1 MRPPS
6 DMPRRRRLRLPAGRR
21 RILLI
26 IVLVAAFFL
35 ATSLRTIA
43 RFYTDYLWFQSLDL
57 TSVWRGVLG
66 TKVMLAAV
74 FTLGFFALMW
84 SNLLI
89 AERLSG
95 RTIRFG
101 GSSEDE
107 LVLKYRELVG
117 RRAALV
123 RGTTAALIALAA
135 GGGTA
140 SQWNNWILL
149 RNHVEFGEKDATF
162 GKDIGFYVFQL
173 PFLRFAVGWL
183 FSALVVVTVVT
194 VVAHYLNGGIRLQAT
209 QDRVGPAVKAH
220 VSVLLAALALVRA
233 GQYWLDRYELVFSG
247 RGPVNGAAYTDV
259 NVQLRAIDLL
269 VLISIF
275 ATILFLVNIRR
286 RGWVL
291 PAMAVGIW
299 ALVAVLAGEAVP
311 ALVQRFRVDGERSA
325 LEQPYVENNIEATR
339 AAMGLDGVDERP
351 FDADYELT
359 GADLIDNEQ
368 TVRNIRL
375 WDPSQ
380 MQRGFENLQSI
391 LGFLDVPDVDV
402 DRYTVDGQS
411 QQVMVAPRN
420 VDDGSLPAGSSGWE
434 ESRLVYTYGYGMI
447 MAPANAKTGQGDPD
461 FTVRDIPITSD
472 AGFPEVTEP
481 RMYFGEDLSG
491 YKIIDTDRAE
501 IEVEEAEE
509 VQDAEGDAAW
519 GDEAPDASTRGYTG
533 RDGVPLDSF
542 VRRAAFA
549 LRFGEIEPV
558 TSGSIRSSSRVLM
571 IRDVRERVQT
581 LAPFLAFD
589 ADPYPVVVDGEILY
603 VIDAYTTTDRYPN
616 AQRSS
621 FDDDLPGNSGLRGR
635 SFNYARNS
643 VKAVVD
649 AYEGTV
655 TLYVT
660 DDADPLVRAYEQA
673 FPDLFAPV
681 ADAPAGLA
689 DHFRYPEDLFKVQTG
704 FWGRYH
710 ITDPDAFLYTE
721 GLRWTVAETAAT
733 TDDTPATTTSSSTPA
748 STEPVEDAEDSQD
761 RIDPTYQL
769 LRLPGEED
777 EEFVLLRPFT
787 VRGRRQLSSFLTA
800 APDGRLVSYTVQ
812 GETPNGPAVAG
823 SAMQNDEGVARL
835 RSFFRDSSPTFGN
848 VLLVPIEDSI
858 LYVQSMYVTAGTD
871 GQPRIQA
878 VIVYYQTDPDS
889 DENPVAVGATL
900 QEALEELFGQAPD
913 TLEETPDSDAPDIDD
928 VVGGEET
935 PDDDP
940 SDPADPPEDTP
951 DDPGGTD
958 AELIAAIQAEFDA
971 ANAALTEGDLAAYQ
985 EHVQEA
991 ERLLDIL
998 ATRQGAG
1005 GTGGGGT
1012 DEGGSGSGSGDG
1024 AASGG
1029 GSDPPAGGDGED
1041 EGASAEGTTTTTT
1054 TPAGGQGRFGPST
1067 TAPPTTAS
1075 PPSSTTAPTSSSTPT
1090 TTRPSA

>member
-6 DMPRRRRLRLPAGRR
+6 DMPRRGRRLGFPTGRR
-21 RILLI
+21 RVVLVV
-26 IVLVAAFFL
+26 VLVAVFVV

-43 RFYTDYLWFQSLDL
+43 HFYTDYLWFQSLDL

-123 RGTTAALIALAA
+123 RGATSALIALAA

-149 RNHVEFGEKDATF
+149 RNHVEFGERDATF
-162 GKDIGFYVFQL
+162 GRDIGFYVFQL

-183 FSALVVVTVVT
+183 FSALVVITVVT

-233 GQYWLDRYELVFSG
+233 GQYWLDRYELVFSR

-291 PAMAVGIW
+291 PVMAVGIW
-299 ALVAVLAGEAVP
+299 GLVAVLAGEAVP

-325 LEQPYVENNIEATR
+325 LEAPYVENNIEATR
-339 AAMGLDGVDERP
+339 AAMGLDGVDEQP
-351 FDADYELT
+351 FEASYDLT
-359 GADLIDNEQ
+359 GQQLLDNAE
-368 TVRNIRL
+368 TVQNIRL

-380 MQRGFENLQSI
+380 TQRSFGTLQGLRDFFDI
-391 LGFLDVPDVDV
+391 PDVDV
-402 DRYTVDGQS
+402 DRYPVDGKPR
-411 QQVMVAPRN
+411 QVMVASRN
-420 VDDGSLPAGSSGWE
+420 IDDSSLPPGSSGWE
-434 ESRLVYTYGYGMI
+434 QSRLVYTYGYGMV
-447 MAPANAKTGQGDPD
+447 MAPANAKTGSGEPD
-461 FTVRDIPITSD
+461 FTVRDIPIESVD
-472 AGFPEVTEP
+472 GFPEVTQP
-481 RMYFGEDLSG
+481 RMYFGEDLAG

-501 IEVEEAEE
+501 LAVGTSS
-509 VQDAEGDAAW
+509 DEGDE
-519 GDEAPDASTRGYTG
+519 GGGEADGSSTGYTG

-549 LRFGEIEPV
+549 LRFGEIEPL
-558 TSGSIRSSSRVLM
+558 TSGSIRASSRVLM
-571 IRDVRERVQT
+571 ERDVRSRVQS

-589 ADPYPVVVDGEILY
+589 ADPYPIVDDEGRILY

-616 AQRSS
+616 AQRST
-621 FDDDLPGNSGLRGR
+621 FDEDLPQRSGLRGR
-635 SFNYARNS
+635 AFNYARNS

-649 AYEGTV
+649 AYDGTV

-660 DDADPLVRAYEQA
+660 DEDDPLVQAYRQA
-673 FPDLFAPV
+673 FPDLFASLD
-681 ADAPAGLA
+681 DAPPGLT
-689 DHFRYPEDLFKVQTG
+689 DHFRYPEDLFRVQTG

-710 ITDPDAFLYTE
+710 VTDPDAFLNND
-721 GLRWTVAETAAT
+721 GLRWTVAAAAGS
-733 TDDTPATTTSSSTPA
+733 TDVSPSTTTPPSSTTTT
-748 STEPVEDAEDSQD
+748 TEPTEDADESRD
-761 RIDPTYQL
+761 RIEPTYQQI
-769 LRLPGEED
+769 RLPGAEEED
-777 EEFVLLRPFT
+777 FVLLRPFT
-787 VRGRRQLSSFLTA
+787 VRGRAQLSSFLTA
-800 APDGRLVSYTVQ
+800 APDGRLVSYGVVSGQ
-812 GETPNGPAVAG
+812 TPNGPAVAA
-823 SAMQNDEGVARL
+823 SAMQNDEQVANLRL
-835 RSFFRDSSPTFGN
+835 NFRDNITFGN
-848 VLLVPIEDSI
+848 VLLVPIEQSV
-858 LYVQSMYVTAGTD
+858 LYVQSVYVTATKD
-871 GQPRIQA
+871 QPRIQA
-878 VIVYYQTDPDS
+878 VIVAYQDRAEAT
-889 DENPVAVGATL
+889 EVAVADTL
-900 QEALEELFGQAPD
+900 YDALVELFGTAPD
-913 TLEETPDSDAPDIDD
+913 TLEAAPDPDSSIDD
-928 VVGGEET
+928 VVDGE
-935 PDDDP
+935 
-940 SDPADPPEDTP
+940 DPPPEEEPSEEPPAEEPED
-951 DDPGGTD
+951 DFDGTD
-958 AELIAAIQAEFDA
+958 AELIAAIQQEFDDA
-971 ANAALTEGDLAAYQ
+971 DQALADGEGLAVYQ
-985 EHVQEA
+985 DHIDEA
-991 ERLLDIL
+991 ERLLGIL
-998 ATRQGAG
+998 ASRQGVS
-1005 GTGGGGT
+1005 
-1012 DEGGSGSGSGDG
+1012 DEGGTSGTDPPEDGGEETPSGS
-1024 AASGG
+1024 
-1029 GSDPPAGGDGED
+1029 
-1041 EGASAEGTTTTTT
+1041 TTTTTT
-1054 TPAGGQGRFGPST
+1054 TPEGRSDPT
-1067 TAPPTTAS
+1067 TTTPPTSAP
-1075 PPSSTTAPTSSSTPT
+1075 PPSSTTAPSSTT